1 MKRYLIKMTTAF
13 LSGALL
19 TGCSVIPAYANSGE
33 NNKYQFYEFCYEI
46 YAGFW
51 EIQGG
56 RQ

>member
-1 MKRYLIKMTTAF
+1 MTAAF